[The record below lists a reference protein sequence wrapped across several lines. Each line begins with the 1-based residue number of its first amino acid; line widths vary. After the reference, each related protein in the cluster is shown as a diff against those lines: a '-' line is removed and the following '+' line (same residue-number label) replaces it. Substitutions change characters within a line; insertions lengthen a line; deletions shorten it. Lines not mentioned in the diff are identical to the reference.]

1 MQARNLQKSDG
12 ILSFLRP
19 LWVLATVLLRVFFLF
34 EPLGDGQE
42 ICGVPAATASLQ
54 A

>member
-1 MQARNLQKSDG
+1 MQARNMQQSDG
-12 ILSFLRP
+12 ILSCLRP
-19 LWVLATVLLRVFFLF
+19 FRVLPAVLLRVFFFF